1 MTSKTNEKG
10 LMNIFSGLGINN
22 EASILELID
31 NSIDAKAKNIDIIIS
46 KEGVTIPIKGKNITI
61 DPPLLI
67 IKDDGIGMGLDDNN
81 SRFEKLMNIMT
92 KNTSKNVNG
101 LFGLGAISSNHQI
114 CKKRDDPKTIIISK
128 TKENDLALE
137 TIIDW
142 NIFNKEGW
150 SNKFQVVSSSSNLF
164 NKEHG
169 TLIINTIDT
178 DYNQL
183 VEKLKYKILFH
194 YYYHLNNSNIVIKYQ
209 DQLKNQNWSLSKDE
223 SICNF
228 DGSKNKL
235 NKVFTFDIHYNENVI
250 YFKPLDYKNLSINTG
265 LLKVFPL
272 NNNSY
277 PRDFSDKIYNKIEES
292 DLHFDKLKLTIVI
305 VNPQEIKEIDN
316 FYNQLELAHNTTDYT
331 GLYIKRN
338 NKILS
343 KPFSTEY
350 VRNSQT
356 GNNFRYILEYSNNTT
371 AVDVRI
377 NKSEMNESS
386 INKLLFRGISILVKK
401 FYNSYVKDAKF
412 NLDNFNNK
420 NNVIDLESRK
430 KSKKKSKCKSKK
442 KSKKK
447 VEKLTLTD
455 SDSDS
460 SSSDSGSSTT
470 EKKKSKKR
478 RGFSEDTKNIVK
490 QQSNYRCA
498 ITDVKLETGVIDFDL
513 DHIDND
519 SSNND
524 LNNCQILSL
533 QAHRNKT
540 NKRIDDFSD
549 KNITENLLKQLN
561 CILESKYIKSKL
573 EERSIKF
580 KSFSNQFE
588 LNQEIFSNI

>member
-31 NSIDAKAKNIDIIIS
+31 NSIDAKAKNISIIIS
-46 KEGVTIPIKGKNITI
+46 KEGIKIPIKGKNICI

-67 IKDDGIGMGLDDNN
+67 VKDDGIGMGLDDNN

-92 KNTSKNVNG
+92 KNTSANVNG

-114 CKKRDDPKTIIISK
+114 CKKRTDPKTIIISK
-128 TKENDLALE
+128 TKENDLPLE

-142 NIFNKEGW
+142 NIFNKKGW
-150 SNKFQVVSSSSNLF
+150 SGNFQVFPSTSNLLDKS
-164 NKEHG
+164 NG
-169 TLIINTIDT
+169 TIIINTIDN

-183 VEKLKYKILFH
+183 VEILKYKILFH
-194 YYYHLNNSNIVIKYQ
+194 YYYYLSNSNISISYHDQIKNIQ
-209 DQLKNQNWSLSKDE
+209 WHLNKDAN
-223 SICNF
+223 ICNF

-235 NKVFTFDIHYNENVI
+235 NKIFTFDIHFNENVI
-250 YFKPLDYKNLSINTG
+250 YFEPLDCKNLSIKKG
-265 LLKVFPL
+265 LLKLSPL

-277 PRDFSDKIYNKIEES
+277 PRDFFDKIESKILEK
-292 DLHFDKLKLTIVI
+292 DLIFEKMKLTIVI
-305 VNPQEIKEIDN
+305 VNPQEIKDIDN
-316 FYNQLELAHNTTDYT
+316 YYNELGLSHNTTDYT

-343 KPFSTEY
+343 KPFPSEY

-356 GNNFRYILEYSNNTT
+356 GNNFRYILEYTNNTK
-371 AVDVRI
+371 AIDVRI

-401 FYNSYVKDAKF
+401 FYNAYIKDSKF
-412 NLDNFNNK
+412 CIENFNNK
-420 NNVIDLESRK
+420 NLIIEIKNK
-430 KSKKKSKCKSKK
+430 KNSSKK

-447 VEKLTLTD
+447 CKKKKKQTILSD

-460 SSSDSGSSTT
+460 SISSDSD
-470 EKKKSKKR
+470 KKKKEKKR

-490 QQSNYRCA
+490 QKSNYRCA
-498 ITDVKLETGVIDFDL
+498 ITDVKLKTGIIDFDL

-519 SSNND
+519 SSNNE
-524 LNNCQILSL
+524 LENCQILSL

-540 NKRIDDFSD
+540 NKRMIDFSD

-573 EERSIKF
+573 EKGAIKF
-580 KSFSNQFE
+580 KNFSNNFE
-588 LNQEIFSNI
+588 LNKDIFESV